1 MKHLSGQ
8 VVVVTGGS
16 RGIGEAI
23 VRRLCAEGAVV
34 YAVSSRPSPQTSEIE
49 ASIAESGGIVHF
61 KAADVS
67 NDEQVR
73 ACIEEIVAAEG
84 HIDAVVNNAG
94 ITKDGLLMR
103 MSEADWDSVLDV
115 NLKSVF
121 LITKA
126 VSRSMM
132 SRRRGRIVNIT
143 SVVGI
148 TGNAGQSNY
157 CASKAGMIGF
167 TKATAKEL
175 ASRNILV
182 NCIAPGYIETEMT
195 GKLSEEQ
202 RKAFTEVIPLR
213 RGGSGAD
220 VAGVVNFLLSAD
232 ASYITGQTFCVDG
245 GMVMQ

>member
-1 MKHLSGQ
+1 MKHLHEH
-8 VVVVTGGS
+8 VVIVTGGT

-23 VRRLCAEGAVV
+23 VRRLAAEGATV
-34 YAVSSRPSPQTSEIE
+34 YAVSSKPSERAAEIE
-49 ASIAESGGIVHF
+49 SSVAAEGGVVRF
-61 KAADVS
+61 KVADVS
-67 NDEQVR
+67 SDEQVR
-73 ACIEEIVAAEG
+73 ACIDEIVTAEG
-84 HIDAVVNNAG
+84 RIDAVVNNAG

-103 MSEADWDSVLDV
+103 MSESDWDTVLDV
-115 NLKSVF
+115 NLKSIF
-121 LITKA
+121 LMTKA
-126 VSRSMM
+126 VSRQMM
-132 SRRRGRIVNIT
+132 GQRRGRIVNIT

-195 GKLSEEQ
+195 GKLSEDQ

-213 RGGSGAD
+213 RGGSGSD

-232 ASYITGQTFCVDG
+232 ASYITGQTICVDG

>member
-8 VVVVTGGS
+8 VVIVTGGS

-23 VRRLCAEGAVV
+23 VRRLAAEGAIV
-34 YAVSSRPSPQTSEIE
+34 YGISSKPSEHIADIETSV
-49 ASIAESGGIVHF
+49 AADGGIVRF
-61 KAADVS
+61 KTADVS
-67 NDEQVR
+67 DDGQVR
-73 ACIEEIVAAEG
+73 TCIEEIVAAEG
-84 HIDAVVNNAG
+84 RIDAVVNNAG

-103 MSEADWDSVLDV
+103 MSEADWDAVLDV

-121 LITKA
+121 LMTKA
-126 VSRSMM
+126 VSRPMM
-132 SRRRGRIVNIT
+132 AQRRGRIVNIT

-195 GKLSEEQ
+195 GKLSEDQ
-202 RKAFTEVIPLR
+202 RTAFTEVIPLR

-232 ASYITGQTFCVDG
+232 SSYITGQTFCVDG

>member
-1 MKHLSGQ
+1 MKHLDGH
-8 VVVVTGGS
+8 VMLVTGGS

-23 VRRLCAEGAVV
+23 VRRLASEGAIV
-34 YAVSSRPSPQTSEIE
+34 YAVSSKASAQTE
-49 ASIAESGGIVHF
+49 AIDAEVRAEGGVVHF
-61 KAADVS
+61 MAADVS
-67 NDEQVR
+67 SDEQIR
-73 ACIEEIVAAEG
+73 SCIESIVSAHG
-84 HIDAVVNNAG
+84 RLDAVVNNAG

-103 MSEADWDSVLDV
+103 MSEADWDAVLDV
-115 NLKSVF
+115 NLKSIF

-126 VSRSMM
+126 VARQMMGQRS
-132 SRRRGRIVNIT
+132 GRIVNIS

-148 TGNAGQSNY
+148 TGNAGQANY

-195 GKLSEEQ
+195 AKLSEEQ
-202 RKAFTEVIPLR
+202 RKSFTEVIPLR

-220 VAGVVNFLLSAD
+220 IAGVVNFLLSKD
-232 ASYITGQTFCVDG
+232 ASYITGQTICVDG

>member
-1 MKHLSGQ
+1 MKHLDGH
-8 VVVVTGGS
+8 VVLVTGGS

-23 VRRLCAEGAVV
+23 VRRLASEGAIV
-34 YAVSSRPSPQTSEIE
+34 YAVSSKASAQTEAIE
-49 ASIAESGGIVHF
+49 AEVRAEGGVVHF
-61 KAADVS
+61 MAADVS
-67 NDEQVR
+67 SDEQIR
-73 ACIEEIVAAEG
+73 SCIDGIVSAHG
-84 HIDAVVNNAG
+84 RLDAVVNNAG

-103 MSEADWDSVLDV
+103 MSEADWDAVLDV
-115 NLKSVF
+115 NLKSIF

-126 VSRSMM
+126 VARQMMGQRS
-132 SRRRGRIVNIT
+132 GRIVNIS

-148 TGNAGQSNY
+148 TGNAGQANY

-195 GKLSEEQ
+195 AKLSEEQ
-202 RKAFTEVIPLR
+202 RKSFTEVIPLR

-220 VAGVVNFLLSAD
+220 IAGVVNFLLSKD
-232 ASYITGQTFCVDG
+232 ASYITGQTICVDG

>member
-1 MKHLSGQ
+1 MKHLDGH
-8 VVVVTGGS
+8 VVLVTGGS

-23 VRRLCAEGAVV
+23 VRRIAAEGAIV
-34 YAVSSRPSPQTSEIE
+34 YAVSSKASAQTEAIESEVR
-49 ASIAESGGIVHF
+49 AEGGVVHF
-61 KAADVS
+61 LAADVS
-67 NDEQVR
+67 SDEQIR
-73 ACIEEIVAAEG
+73 SCIDRIVSAHG
-84 HIDAVVNNAG
+84 RLDAVVNNAG

-103 MSEADWDSVLDV
+103 MSEADWDAVLDV
-115 NLKSVF
+115 NLKSIF

-126 VSRSMM
+126 VARQMMGQRS
-132 SRRRGRIVNIT
+132 GRIVNIS

-148 TGNAGQSNY
+148 TGNAGQANY

-195 GKLSEEQ
+195 AKLSEEQ
-202 RKAFTEVIPLR
+202 RKSFTEVIPLR

-220 VAGVVNFLLSAD
+220 IAGVVNFLLSKD
-232 ASYITGQTFCVDG
+232 ASYITGQTICVDG

>member
-8 VVVVTGGS
+8 VVIVTGGS

-23 VRRLCAEGAVV
+23 VRRLAAEGAIV
-34 YAVSSRPSPQTSEIE
+34 YGISSKPSEHIADIETSV
-49 ASIAESGGIVHF
+49 AADGGIVRF
-61 KAADVS
+61 KTADVS
-67 NDEQVR
+67 DDGQVR
-73 ACIEEIVAAEG
+73 TCIEEIVAAEG
-84 HIDAVVNNAG
+84 RIDAVVNNAG

-103 MSEADWDSVLDV
+103 MSEADWDAVLDV

-121 LITKA
+121 LMTKA
-126 VSRSMM
+126 VSRPMM
-132 SRRRGRIVNIT
+132 AQRRGRIVNIT

-195 GKLSEEQ
+195 GKLSEDQ
-202 RKAFTEVIPLR
+202 RTAFTEAIPLR

-232 ASYITGQTFCVDG
+232 SSYITGQTFCVDG